1 MPHVATMCRSIL
13 GYGGRSTSLSQS
25 GLAVRPWPSSG
36 RSETASLHQHWHVPT
51 MWSEWRERQWSPHSH
66 DLGGSRCAFRSF
78 AGHRTTYASY
88 TAGYARS
95 RAYEQLSSAV
105 RTCAVG
111 RAVGV
116 QCRVSVSACS
126 YAGVYDA
133 TIFSRSVAATRASAR
148 RCRCRVAPRS
158 MAKKEVVGGV
168 FILSLSHTQPH
179 HTTHER
185 LERER
190 ALSLRAMGFSWA
202 RASSW

>member
-158 MAKKEVVGGV
+158 MAKRGCGV
-168 FILSLSHTQPH
+168 FIRSLSLSHS
-179 HTTHER
+179 HTTR
-185 LERER
+185 LTRDSRES
-190 ALSLRAMGFSWA
+190 ALSL
-202 RASSW
+202 